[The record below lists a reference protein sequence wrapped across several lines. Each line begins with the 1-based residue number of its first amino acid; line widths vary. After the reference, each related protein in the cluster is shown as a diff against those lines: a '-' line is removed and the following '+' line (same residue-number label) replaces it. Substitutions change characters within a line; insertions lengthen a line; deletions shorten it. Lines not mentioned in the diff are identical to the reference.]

1 MQHVRQANEVAR
13 DPWIDNA
20 RFVLIVLVVFGHSLE
35 PLLRSGHATVEAV
48 YRFIYLFHMPTFAA
62 LSGAVASA
70 ELNAGTLRKIV
81 FLLLL
86 PYLVFQGL
94 FALAAMRPFWPDS
107 GPGGV
112 ATPYWLL
119 WYLPSLAC
127 WRLMLPFFARLR
139 FKLLLAAGVTL
150 AAGWAGDLGYYL
162 SLSRT
167 LVFFPF
173 FLLGWQFVPAWRKQ
187 SATPFIRTSAGLF
200 LLALLALSFARHPD
214 PHWLYGS
221 YGYSDL
227 DVGAVAGAGLRALQ
241 LAGACL
247 AGLAVL
253 ALMPRRHTRVSVLGQ
268 GSLSAYL
275 LHGFAIK
282 FAIGIGLFAALDSLS
297 AGLSLPVLV
306 AAALVLAAI
315 LSTPPIH
322 HLVANASSPAW
333 LRRALWRQRHET
345 TA

>member
-1 MQHVRQANEVAR
+1 MQHAR
-13 DPWIDNA
+13 NLPDSARNPWIDNA

-35 PLLRSGHATVEAV
+35 PLLGSGHPTVEAA
-48 YRFIYLFHMPTFAA
+48 YRFIYLFHMPAFAA
-62 LSGAVASA
+62 LSGAVASTGLDA
-70 ELNAGTLRKIV
+70 STLRKIV
-81 FLLLL
+81 FRLLL

-94 FALAAMRPFWPDS
+94 YTLAAMSSNWPDD
-107 GPGGV
+107 GPGGI

-139 FKLLLAAGVTL
+139 FRIVLAVSLAL

-162 SLSRT
+162 SLSRI

-173 FLLGWQFVPAWRKQ
+173 FLLGWRFVPAWREQ
-187 SATPFIRTSAGLF
+187 SRMLPVRVGAIIT
-200 LLALLALSFARHPD
+200 LLALLALSFTSHPD

-227 DVGAVAGAGLRALQ
+227 DVSALVGVGLRALQ

-253 ALMPRRHTRVSVLGQ
+253 ALIPRRHTHISALGQ

-275 LHGFAIK
+275 LHGFVIK
-282 FAIGIGLFAALDSLS
+282 FAIGFGLFGVLAPLPPA
-297 AGLSLPVLV
+297 LSLTLLA

-315 LSTPPIH
+315 LATPPVHRLI
-322 HLVANASSPAW
+322 ASASSPAW
-333 LRRALWRQRHET
+333 LRRALWHPQRET